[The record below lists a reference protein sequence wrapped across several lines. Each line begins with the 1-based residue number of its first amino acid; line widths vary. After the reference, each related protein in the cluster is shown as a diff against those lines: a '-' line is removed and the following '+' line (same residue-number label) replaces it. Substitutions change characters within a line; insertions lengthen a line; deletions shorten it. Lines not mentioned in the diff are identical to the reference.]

1 MLPNLRQTVALTVT
15 LALATLGGLAAQALG
30 MPLGLLM
37 GSLLVTAVITALDL
51 RIKGQGPVM
60 PNRFRVV
67 FVPVIGVAI
76 GANFTPAVIAEA
88 PGWWITMLGLLI
100 YLPVAH
106 ALGYFLYRRV
116 GKLDRATAYWGSV
129 PGGFIESLAMG
140 EAAGGHPAI
149 LSVMQFLRLV
159 LTIIG
164 VPLAFWWLT
173 GAPVGSASGA
183 HLGTGAEIALRDVL
197 ILTGAAVAGAFMGRA
212 LHLPGWQVTGPILLS
227 GVAHAMEWTQAVPPD
242 WMIGAVQ
249 VVMGAG
255 LGVRFAGLRAGAV
268 ARAAA
273 LACVVAGL
281 LMVLALGFALV
292 FYRLVDQPLAAVFLA
307 YAPGGL
313 VEMSLVALSLHMSA
327 IYVTAHHVARIVLSV
342 LLAGIGNRLGNFK
355 D

>member
-1 MLPNLRQTVALTVT
+1 MTAKDLLALIVT
-15 LALATLGGLAAQALG
+15 LALASLGGLAAQALG

-51 RIKGQGPVM
+51 RVRGQGPYL
-60 PNRFRVV
+60 PNRFRMV

-76 GANFTPAVIAEA
+76 GGNFTPAVIAEA

-106 ALGYFLYRRV
+106 ALGYVLYRKV

-159 LTIIG
+159 LTIVG

-173 GAPVGSASGA
+173 GAPVGSAGGA
-183 HLGTGAEIALRDVL
+183 HLGVGAAIAPWDAL
-197 ILTGAAVAGAFMGRA
+197 ILLAAGVFGALLGRA
-212 LHLPGWQVTGPILLS
+212 LKLPGWQVTGPILLS
-227 GVAHAMEWTQAVPPD
+227 GAAHALDLTKAVPPD
-242 WMIGAVQ
+242 WMLGAVQ
-249 VVMGAG
+249 VIMGAG

-268 ARAAA
+268 AR
-273 LACVVAGL
+273 VAGL
-281 LMVLALGFALV
+281 ACGVAVLLMLLALGFAFV
-292 FYRLVDQPLAAVFLA
+292 MHGLVDQPLAAVFLA
-307 YAPGGL
+307 YAPGGI
-313 VEMSLVALSLHMSA
+313 VEMSLVALSLKMSA

-342 LLAGIGNRLGNFK
+342 LLAGIGNRLGRFR